1 MIHVYLLNEG
11 SRAAAYGIGTYVR
24 QMMECLQGLETVTL
38 HVVNLSSDEKES
50 VVKNE
55 KEVEMF
61 YVPSIP
67 PVFSGYNKR
76 YIRHAWFLIR
86 QFIRIEKNDE
96 ICSFGFNIA

>member
-76 YIRHAWFLIR
+76 
-86 QFIRIEKNDE
+86 
-96 ICSFGFNIA
+96 

>member
-55 KEVEMF
+55 DGLKCSMF
-61 YVPSIP
+61 LPSHRFFPDTTNDI
-67 PVFSGYNKR
+67 SGMPG
-76 YIRHAWFLIR
+76 
-86 QFIRIEKNDE
+86 
-96 ICSFGFNIA
+96 S